1 MDWPNLIKTASAR
14 VTPYIRQ
21 TPVVTFET
29 RTVTQPVTLKLE
41 QLQHAGSF
49 KTRGAFNTLL
59 GTEPPAAGLVAASG
73 GNHGAAVAYAA
84 QRLGFPARV
93 YVPEIAGP
101 AKISLIRAC
110 GADLQVVPGAYSN
123 ALEQAKAWEEK
134 TGAMQIHAYDAE
146 ATVAGQGSCFVEWEQ
161 QGLNAD
167 TVLIAVGGGGLIAGA
182 LGWLQGRCKIVA
194 VEPERCATLHAAL
207 SASAPVNVEV
217 SGVAANA
224 LGAQKIGTI
233 CFDLAQ
239 STGIESVLVS
249 DAAITQAQRRLW
261 QDLRQVV
268 EPAGAAA
275 LAAVL
280 GGAYTPEPDER
291 LAVLVCGGNIAS
303 DPLA

>member
-123 ALEQAKAWEEK
+123 ALEQAKSWEEK

-182 LGWLQGRCKIVA
+182 LGWFQGRCKIVA

-261 QDLRQVV
+261 QDLKQVV

-280 GGAYTPEPDER
+280 SGAYTPEPDER

>member
-14 VTPYIRQ
+14 VTPHIRQ

-101 AKISLIRAC
+101 AKISLICAC
-110 GADLQVVPGAYSN
+110 GADLQVVRGAYSN

-182 LGWLQGRCKIVA
+182 LGWFQGRCKIVA

-280 GGAYTPEPDER
+280 SGAYTPEPDER

>member
-29 RTVTQPVTLKLE
+29 RTVTQPVTLNLE
-41 QLQHAGSF
+41 QLQHAVSF

-182 LGWLQGRCKIVA
+182 LGWFQGRCKIVA

-261 QDLRQVV
+261 QDLKQVV

-280 GGAYTPEPDER
+280 SGAYTPEPDER

>member
-261 QDLRQVV
+261 QDLKQVV

-280 GGAYTPEPDER
+280 SGAYTPEPDER

>member
-21 TPVVTFET
+21 TPVMTFET

-182 LGWLQGRCKIVA
+182 LGWFQGRCKIVA
-194 VEPERCATLHAAL
+194 VEPEHCATLHAAL

-280 GGAYTPEPDER
+280 SGAYTPEPDER

>member
-1 MDWPNLIKTASAR
+1 MDWPNLIKKASAR
-14 VTPYIRQ
+14 VAPYIRQ
-21 TPVVTFET
+21 TPIVTFET
-29 RTVTQPVTLKLE
+29 GTPASPVALKLE

-59 GTEPPAAGLVAASG
+59 GTAPPAAGLVAASG

-182 LGWLQGRCKIVA
+182 LGWFQERYKIVA
-194 VEPERCATLHAAL
+194 VEPEHCATLHAAL
-207 SASAPVNVEV
+207 DANAPVNVEV
-217 SGVAANA
+217 AGVAANA

-249 DAAITQAQRRLW
+249 DTAITQAQRMLW

-268 EPAGAAA
+268 EPAGAVA

-280 GGAYTPEPDER
+280 SGAYTPEPDER

>member
-280 GGAYTPEPDER
+280 SGAYTPEPDER

>member
-161 QGLNAD
+161 QGLKAD

-182 LGWLQGRCKIVA
+182 LGWFQGRYKIVA

-239 STGIESVLVS
+239 SSGIESVLVS

-280 GGAYTPEPDER
+280 SGAYTPEPDER

>member
-1 MDWPNLIKTASAR
+1 MDWPNLIKNASAR
-14 VTPYIRQ
+14 VAPYIRQ
-21 TPVVTFET
+21 TPIVTFET
-29 RTVTQPVTLKLE
+29 GTLASHVALKLE

-59 GTEPPAAGLVAASG
+59 GTAPPAAGLVAASG

-182 LGWLQGRCKIVA
+182 LGWFQERCKIVA
-194 VEPERCATLHAAL
+194 VEPEHCATLHAAL
-207 SASAPVNVEV
+207 DANAPVNVEV
-217 SGVAANA
+217 AGVAANA

-249 DAAITQAQRRLW
+249 DAAIMQAQRRLW

-280 GGAYTPEPDER
+280 SGAYTAEPDER

>member
-29 RTVTQPVTLKLE
+29 RTITQPVTLKLE

-59 GTEPPAAGLVAASG
+59 ATEPPAAGLVAASG

-261 QDLRQVV
+261 QDLKQVV

-280 GGAYTPEPDER
+280 SGAYTPEPDER

>member
-182 LGWLQGRCKIVA
+182 LGWFQGRCKIVA

-239 STGIESVLVS
+239 SNGIESVLVS

-280 GGAYTPEPDER
+280 SGAYTPEPDER

>member
-239 STGIESVLVS
+239 STGIVSVLVS
-249 DAAITQAQRRLW
+249 DTAITQAQRRLW
-261 QDLRQVV
+261 QDLKQVV

-280 GGAYTPEPDER
+280 SGAYTPEPDER

>member
-1 MDWPNLIKTASAR
+1 MDWPNLIKTATAR

-73 GNHGAAVAYAA
+73 GIHGAAVAYAA

-239 STGIESVLVS
+239 STGIVSVLVS
-249 DAAITQAQRRLW
+249 DTAITQAQRRLW

-280 GGAYTPEPDER
+280 SGAYTPEPDER

>member
-1 MDWPNLIKTASAR
+1 MDWPNLIKTATAR

-59 GTEPPAAGLVAASG
+59 GTAPPAAGLVAASG

-84 QRLGFPARV
+84 QKLGFPARV

-182 LGWLQGRCKIVA
+182 LGWFQGRCKIVA

-239 STGIESVLVS
+239 STGIVSVLVS
-249 DAAITQAQRRLW
+249 DTAITQAQRRLW

-280 GGAYTPEPDER
+280 SGAYTPEPDER

>member
-1 MDWPNLIKTASAR
+1 MDWPNLIKTATAR

-239 STGIESVLVS
+239 STGIVSVLVS
-249 DAAITQAQRRLW
+249 DTAITQAQRRLW

-280 GGAYTPEPDER
+280 SGAYTPEPDER

>member
-123 ALEQAKAWEEK
+123 ALEQAKAWQEK

-182 LGWLQGRCKIVA
+182 LGWFQGRCKIVA

-261 QDLRQVV
+261 QDLKHVV

-280 GGAYTPEPDER
+280 SGAYTPEPDER